1 MGASCLFLA
10 LILPLNSQPELKI
23 IIIIIIESIICRSC
37 PSLPS
42 SLSSPPRS
50 CLQTLYHE
58 PGRENN
64 SVHETS
70 KKLVSSLSSLAG
82 VLNYTQDFPSV
93 FMVLNWEGF
102 VGEFFALLAMVVVVI
117 LGQGDV
123 GWEKDNITNN
133 EKEEAVGG
141 LYGVDGGGG

>member
-1 MGASCLFLA
+1 
-10 LILPLNSQPELKI
+10 
-23 IIIIIIESIICRSC
+23 
-37 PSLPS
+37 
-42 SLSSPPRS
+42 
-50 CLQTLYHE
+50 
-58 PGRENN
+58 
-64 SVHETS
+64 
-70 KKLVSSLSSLAG
+70 
-82 VLNYTQDFPSV
+82 
-93 FMVLNWEGF
+93 MVLNWEGF